1 MRDAEQ
7 VAEIARL
14 REAVRDIAPTE
25 CVECEGSGFLGR
37 AQGKEHLKIAC
48 DSCGGHEDR
57 LGRGYIENQDVDYAE
72 WMARPEVRRALEKR
86 EEGEKP

>member
-1 MRDAEQ
+1 MYAS
-7 VAEIARL
+7 L
-14 REAVRDIAPTE
+14 CEA
-25 CVECEGSGFLGR
+25 
-37 AQGKEHLKIAC
+37 
-48 DSCGGHEDR
+48 CGGHEDR

>member
-1 MRDAEQ
+1 MTSHFDRNKRGERPADPTRDDS
-7 VAEIARL
+7 RC
-14 REAVRDIAPTE
+14 RECGDGIDGMYASL
-25 CVECEGSGFLGR
+25 CE
-37 AQGKEHLKIAC
+37 A
-48 DSCGGHEDR
+48 CGGHEDR